1 LLLDNVTLF
10 PRTLLWRTFL
20 LIAGLILASVAA
32 YFEIFRTYERE
43 PRAQQVAQMVVSV
56 VNLTRAALVTARPD
70 LRRELLLDLAEREGI
85 RVYPAEPDE
94 RLTGPPDDRPVL
106 QLAIA
111 EIRRQ
116 LGRDTRVAFARDG
129 IEAFWVSFRIE
140 DDEYWVMLP
149 RERVER
155 RLALQWLGWAVLTA
169 ALALFGAFLAVF
181 RVRRPLAALTRAA
194 SDIGRGRIPP
204 PLEESGP
211 AEIQTVSRAF
221 NQMARDLARLEDDR
235 ALILAGV
242 SHDLRTPLA
251 RLRLG
256 LEMAGADPHLKSG
269 MTADIDD
276 IDRIIGQFLDFAR
289 AARGE
294 ALAPVD
300 LAALAHEVT
309 GRYRET
315 GHALTGEIAAVP
327 ELALRPLAVRRLVS
341 NLLDNAFRYG
351 EKEVVLRVAPHV
363 GGAVIEVLDRGPG
376 IPPDEVERLKQPFTR
391 IDTESA
397 RSGKGGSGLGL
408 AIVDRIARMHGGTF
422 DLLPR
427 EGGGLVARVTF
438 PRSQPQ
444 RDSTK

>member
-1 LLLDNVTLF
+1 VTLF

-56 VNLTRAALVTARPD
+56 VNLTRAALVSARPD
-70 LRRELLLDLAEREGI
+70 LRRELLVDLSEREGI
-85 RVYPAEPDE
+85 EIYPAEPGE

-106 QLAIA
+106 QLAIT

-116 LGRDTRVAFARDG
+116 LGRETRVAFARDG

-169 ALALFGAFLAVF
+169 ALALAGAFLVVF

-194 SDIGRGRIPP
+194 ADIGRGRIPAS
-204 PLEESGP
+204 LEESGP

-256 LEMAGADPHLKSG
+256 LEMAGADPQLTTG

-294 ALAPVD
+294 PLAAVD
-300 LAALAHEVT
+300 LAALAREIA
-309 GRYRET
+309 GRYRES
-315 GHALTGEIAAVP
+315 GHALDDEIAAVP
-327 ELALRPLAVRRLVS
+327 ELPLRPLSVRRLIS

-351 EKEVVLRVAPHV
+351 GRDVLLRVVPEA
-363 GGAVIEVLDRGPG
+363 GGAAVEVLDRGPG
-376 IPPDEVERLKQPFTR
+376 IPADEVERLKQPFTR
-391 IDTESA
+391 IETETA

-408 AIVDRIARMHGGTF
+408 AIVDRIARMHGGSF

-427 EGGGLVARVTF
+427 EGGGLIARVLF
-438 PRSQPQ
+438 PRARPAGA
-444 RDSTK
+444 

>member
-1 LLLDNVTLF
+1 
-10 PRTLLWRTFL
+10 
-20 LIAGLILASVAA
+20 
-32 YFEIFRTYERE
+32 
-43 PRAQQVAQMVVSV
+43 M
-56 VNLTRAALVTARPD
+56 
-70 LRRELLLDLAEREGI
+70 
-85 RVYPAEPDE
+85 
-94 RLTGPPDDRPVL
+94 L

-116 LGRDTRVAFARDG
+116 LGAETRVAFARDG
-129 IEAFWVSFRIE
+129 VEAFWVSFRIE

-155 RLALQWLGWAVLTA
+155 RLALQWLGWAALTA
-169 ALALFGAFLAVF
+169 ALALAGAFLVVF

-194 SDIGRGRIPP
+194 ADIGRGRIPA

-221 NQMARDLARLEDDR
+221 NQMTRDLARLEDDR

-256 LEMAGADPHLKSG
+256 LEMAGADPQLKSG

-294 ALAPVD
+294 PLAAID
-300 LAALAHEVT
+300 LAALAREIA
-309 GRYRET
+309 GRYREA
-315 GHALTGEIAAVP
+315 GHALADEIVAVP
-327 ELALRPLAVRRLVS
+327 ELPLRPLAVRRLIS

-351 EKEVVLRVAPHV
+351 ERDIRLRVVPQG
-363 GGAVIEVLDRGPG
+363 GGAAVEVLDRGPG
-376 IPPDEVERLKQPFTR
+376 IPAEEVERLKQPFTR
-391 IDTESA
+391 IETETA

-408 AIVDRIARMHGGTF
+408 AIVDRIARMHDGTF
-422 DLLPR
+422 DLVPR
-427 EGGGLVARVTF
+427 EGGGLIARVVF
-438 PRSQPQ
+438 PRGQPQ
-444 RDSTK
+444 RASTR

>member
-1 LLLDNVTLF
+1 MLFF

-20 LIAGLILASVAA
+20 LIAALIIASVAA
-32 YFEIFRTYERE
+32 YFEIFSTYERE

-56 VNLTRAALVTARPD
+56 VNLTRAALVSARSD
-70 LRRELLLDLAEREGI
+70 LRRELLVDLSEREGI
-85 RVYPAEPDE
+85 EIYPAEPGE
-94 RLTGPPDDRPVL
+94 RLTDPPDDRPVL

-116 LGRDTRVAFARDG
+116 LGADTRVAFARDG
-129 IEAFWVSFRIE
+129 VEAFWVSFRIE
-140 DDEYWVMLP
+140 DDEYWIMLP

-155 RLALQWLGWAVLTA
+155 RLALQWLGWAMLTA
-169 ALALFGAFLAVF
+169 ALALAGAFLVVF

-194 SDIGRGRIPP
+194 ADIGRGRIPA

-211 AEIQTVSRAF
+211 AEIQTVSRAV
-221 NQMARDLARLEDDR
+221 NQMTRDLARLEDDR

-256 LEMAGADPHLKSG
+256 LEMAGADPQLKSG

-294 ALAPVD
+294 PLAAVD
-300 LAALAHEVT
+300 LAALAREIA
-309 GRYRET
+309 GRYREA
-315 GHALTGEIAAVP
+315 GHALADEIVAVP
-327 ELALRPLAVRRLVS
+327 ELPLRPLAVRRLIS

-351 EKEVVLRVAPHV
+351 EKDVRLRVVPQS
-363 GGAVIEVLDRGPG
+363 GGAAVEVLDRGPG
-376 IPPDEVERLKQPFTR
+376 IPAGEVERLKQPFTR
-391 IDTESA
+391 IETEAA

-422 DLLPR
+422 DLVPR
-427 EGGGLVARVTF
+427 EGGGLIARAVF
-438 PRSQPQ
+438 PRARSLKTPL
-444 RDSTK
+444 

>member
-1 LLLDNVTLF
+1 MTFV

-43 PRAQQVAQMVVSV
+43 PRAHAVAEMVVSV
-56 VNLTRAALVTARPD
+56 VNLTRAALVSARAD
-70 LRRELLLDLAEREGI
+70 LRRELLVDLSEREGI
-85 RVYPAEPDE
+85 EIYPAEPGE
-94 RLTGPPDDRPVL
+94 RLIGPPDDRPVL
-106 QLAIA
+106 ALAIT

-116 LGRDTRVAFARDG
+116 LGSETRVAYAREG
-129 IEAFWVSFRIE
+129 VEAFWVSFRIE

-155 RLALQWLGWAVLTA
+155 RLTLQWLGWAVLTA
-169 ALALFGAFLAVF
+169 ALALLGAFVVVF

-194 SDIGRGRIPP
+194 ADIGRGRIPP
-204 PLEESGP
+204 PLEEASGP
-211 AEIQTVSRAF
+211 DEIQTVSRAF

-256 LEMAGADPHLKSG
+256 LEMAGADPQLKSG

-294 ALAPVD
+294 PPAAVD
-300 LAALAHEVT
+300 LASLAREVA

-315 GHALTGEIAAVP
+315 GHALADEIAAVP
-327 ELALRPLAVRRLVS
+327 ELTLRPLAVRRLLS

-351 EKEVVLRVAPHV
+351 QKDVTLRVASAG
-363 GGAVIEVLDRGPG
+363 GGAAIEVLDRGPG
-376 IPPDEVERLKQPFTR
+376 IPAEEVERLKQPFTR
-391 IDTESA
+391 IETETA

-427 EGGGLVARVTF
+427 EGGGLVARVVF
-438 PRSQPQ
+438 PRGQPQ
-444 RDSTK
+444 RDSTR

>member
-1 LLLDNVTLF
+1 VTVF

-20 LIAGLILASVAA
+20 LIAALILASVAA

-56 VNLTRAALVTARPD
+56 VNLTRAALVSARPD
-70 LRRELLLDLAEREGI
+70 LRRELLVDLSEREGI
-85 RVYPAEPDE
+85 EIYPAEPGE

-106 QLAIA
+106 QLAIT

-116 LGRDTRVAFARDG
+116 LGNETRVAFARDG
-129 IEAFWVSFRIE
+129 VEAFWVSFRIE
-140 DDEYWVMLP
+140 EDEYWVMLP

-155 RLALQWLGWAVLTA
+155 RLALQWLGWAMLTA
-169 ALALFGAFLAVF
+169 ALALAGAFLVVF

-194 SDIGRGRIPP
+194 ADIGRGRIPA

-221 NQMARDLARLEDDR
+221 NQMTRDLARLEDDR

-256 LEMAGADPHLKSG
+256 LEMAGADPQLKTG
-269 MTADIDD
+269 MAADIDD

-294 ALAPVD
+294 PLAAVD
-300 LAALAHEVT
+300 LAALAREIA
-309 GRYRET
+309 GRYREA
-315 GHALTGEIAAVP
+315 GHALADEIVAVP
-327 ELALRPLAVRRLVS
+327 ELPLRPLAVRRVIS

-351 EKEVVLRVAPHV
+351 ERGILLRVVPET
-363 GGAVIEVLDRGPG
+363 GRAVVEVLDRGPG
-376 IPPDEVERLKQPFTR
+376 IPAAEVERLKQPFTR
-391 IDTESA
+391 IETETA

-422 DLLPR
+422 DLVPR
-427 EGGGLVARVTF
+427 EGGGLIARVVF
-438 PRSQPQ
+438 PRGQSQ
-444 RDSTK
+444 RASTR